1 MNNIKTRLRK
11 IEATLPDDRLTEV
24 DLEIIMSCLP
34 QDYVRE
40 VKKELLR
47 LVQKKMA
54 EGHNSIHRIVEP
66 VWSRGK
72 ALEEI
77 LGVLPAEIA
86 ERVRAKIETSYQ
98 RRRL

>member
-24 DLEIIMSCLP
+24 DLEILLSCLP
-34 QDYVRE
+34 QDYGLEVR
-40 VKKELLR
+40 KELLR
-47 LVQKKMA
+47 LAKKKMA
-54 EGHNSIHRIVEP
+54 EGRNSTPRIVEP